1 MLAAMEAVQAIKA
14 ADVLWQIRHS
24 TQYDAVKHAAAK
36 HAAACYHLGEA
47 GVSQKTIAS
56 LRLEHRQC

>member
-24 TQYDAVKHAAAK
+24 TQYDAAK